1 MLGGPIMKVPLRYD
15 FASFSTEAQ
24 LVCPER
30 VFTDFLHRY
39 AYGVDA
45 SCYSYVPQDVVK
57 ANS

>member
-1 MLGGPIMKVPLRYD
+1 MKAPLRYD

-24 LVCPER
+24 AVCPDR

-45 SCYSYVPQDVVK
+45 SCFGIGESIWNTSYF
-57 ANS
+57 